1 MAPHAPIGGRYLL
14 NMQEAGHSA
23 SAGAGP
29 PRAVAK
35 LRLLN
40 CYYSGQPIGGGD
52 GDLSTFPA
60 PARGKGGVLWLPVG
74 PAAALRPA
82 PAPNRDSLLAARAA
96 RRLCVKCRLRE
107 VPYNRG
113 LGSPPRVNS
122 ARCATRGDGG
132 LGARLGSAR
141 LGSARLGTA
150 QAAMELN
157 SLLILLE
164 AAEYLERRDRAE
176 HGYASVLPFDS
187 DYSRKK
193 TKAGTMARKSQ
204 NNRSS
209 HNELE
214 KHRRAKLR
222 LYLEQLKQLVPLG
235 PDSTRHTTLSLLKRA
250 KMHIKKLEE
259 QDRKA
264 LNIKEQL
271 QREHRYLKRR
281 LEQLSVQG
289 MERIRTDSMGST
301 ISTDSEQEVDIEG
314 MEFTPGEM
322 DSIGSASDAE
332 DHYSLQSG
340 SSDGGYT
347 HSRRLNARLS

>member
-1 MAPHAPIGGRYLL
+1 MAGNVPT
-14 NMQEAGHSA
+14 
-23 SAGAGP
+23 
-29 PRAVAK
+29 
-35 LRLLN
+35 
-40 CYYSGQPIGGGD
+40 SGQPIRGEIGICQHSLPQPEEKEGGSS
-52 GDLSTFPA
+52 L
-60 PARGKGGVLWLPVG
+60 RIG
-74 PAAALRPA
+74 PAAAPCPA
-82 PAPNRDSLLAARAA
+82 PGLNRGRPLAAPAA
-96 RRLCVKCRLRE
+96 CRQCVKCRLRE

-122 ARCATRGDGG
+122 ARCGAVRGADGS
-132 LGARLGSAR
+132 GAAGRRGRGAAR

-150 QAAMELN
+150 RLGTAHAAMELN

-164 AAEYLERRDRAE
+164 AAEYLERRDREAE

-314 MEFTPGEM
+314 MEYTPGEM

>member
-1 MAPHAPIGGRYLL
+1 
-14 NMQEAGHSA
+14 
-23 SAGAGP
+23 
-29 PRAVAK
+29 
-35 LRLLN
+35 
-40 CYYSGQPIGGGD
+40 
-52 GDLSTFPA
+52 
-60 PARGKGGVLWLPVG
+60 
-74 PAAALRPA
+74 AALRGAELSFA
-82 PAPNRDSLLAARAA
+82 PLGSA
-96 RRLCVKCRLRE
+96 RRVLYRVGVCLQPGPWAVGRLRE
-107 VPYNRG
+107 RRCGRG
-113 LGSPPRVNS
+113 SAGSS
-122 ARCATRGDGG
+122 
-132 LGARLGSAR
+132 GARLGSAFR
-141 LGSARLGTA
+141 F
-150 QAAMELN
+150 AAGAP
-157 SLLILLE
+157 SLRGRCFHSPL
-164 AAEYLERRDRAE
+164 RQQQKR
-176 HGYASVLPFDS
+176 PF
-187 DYSRKK
+187 
-193 TKAGTMARKSQ
+193 G
-204 NNRSS
+204 
-209 HNELE
+209 
-214 KHRRAKLR
+214 RAKLR

>member
-1 MAPHAPIGGRYLL
+1 
-14 NMQEAGHSA
+14 
-23 SAGAGP
+23 
-29 PRAVAK
+29 
-35 LRLLN
+35 
-40 CYYSGQPIGGGD
+40 
-52 GDLSTFPA
+52 
-60 PARGKGGVLWLPVG
+60 
-74 PAAALRPA
+74 
-82 PAPNRDSLLAARAA
+82 
-96 RRLCVKCRLRE
+96 
-107 VPYNRG
+107 
-113 LGSPPRVNS
+113 
-122 ARCATRGDGG
+122 
-132 LGARLGSAR
+132 
-141 LGSARLGTA
+141 
-150 QAAMELN
+150 MELN

-164 AAEYLERRDRAE
+164 AAEYLERRDREAE

-204 NNRSS
+204 NNSFTITLFIF
-209 HNELE
+209 NNF
-214 KHRRAKLR
+214 RRAKLR

>member
-1 MAPHAPIGGRYLL
+1 
-14 NMQEAGHSA
+14 
-23 SAGAGP
+23 
-29 PRAVAK
+29 
-35 LRLLN
+35 
-40 CYYSGQPIGGGD
+40 
-52 GDLSTFPA
+52 
-60 PARGKGGVLWLPVG
+60 
-74 PAAALRPA
+74 
-82 PAPNRDSLLAARAA
+82 
-96 RRLCVKCRLRE
+96 
-107 VPYNRG
+107 
-113 LGSPPRVNS
+113 
-122 ARCATRGDGG
+122 
-132 LGARLGSAR
+132 
-141 LGSARLGTA
+141 
-150 QAAMELN
+150 MELN

-164 AAEYLERRDRAE
+164 AAEYLERRDRAFLQRRKKMHGKNILPLMLTLSLEAE

-332 DHYSLQSG
+332 DHYSLQSV
-340 SSDGGYT
+340 
-347 HSRRLNARLS
+347 AEAEPCE

>member
-1 MAPHAPIGGRYLL
+1 M
-14 NMQEAGHSA
+14 
-23 SAGAGP
+23 GAG
-29 PRAVAK
+29 
-35 LRLLN
+35 
-40 CYYSGQPIGGGD
+40 G
-52 GDLSTFPA
+52 GDLSTSPA
-60 PARGKGGVLWLPVG
+60 PMGGG
-74 PAAALRPA
+74 PLAAHWPGRLLTSRPA
-82 PAPNRDSLLAARAA
+82 LVCRSSLAARAA
-96 RRLCVKCRLRE
+96 RPLCVKCRCLKTGGSGLPARE
-107 VPYNRG
+107 LCAG
-113 LGSPPRVNS
+113 GSGR
-122 ARCATRGDGG
+122 
-132 LGARLGSAR
+132 
-141 LGSARLGTA
+141 
-150 QAAMELN
+150 AAMELN

>member
-1 MAPHAPIGGRYLL
+1 
-14 NMQEAGHSA
+14 
-23 SAGAGP
+23 
-29 PRAVAK
+29 
-35 LRLLN
+35 
-40 CYYSGQPIGGGD
+40 
-52 GDLSTFPA
+52 
-60 PARGKGGVLWLPVG
+60 
-74 PAAALRPA
+74 
-82 PAPNRDSLLAARAA
+82 
-96 RRLCVKCRLRE
+96 
-107 VPYNRG
+107 
-113 LGSPPRVNS
+113 
-122 ARCATRGDGG
+122 
-132 LGARLGSAR
+132 
-141 LGSARLGTA
+141 
-150 QAAMELN
+150 MELN

-164 AAEYLERRDRAE
+164 AAEYLERRDRAFLQRRKKMHGKNILPLMLTLSLEAE

-193 TKAGTMARKSQ
+193 TKAGSMARKSP
-204 NNRSS
+204 NN
-209 HNELE
+209 
-214 KHRRAKLR
+214 RRAKLR

>member
-1 MAPHAPIGGRYLL
+1 M
-14 NMQEAGHSA
+14 SA
-23 SAGAGP
+23 VG
-29 PRAVAK
+29 
-35 LRLLN
+35 
-40 CYYSGQPIGGGD
+40 
-52 GDLSTFPA
+52 GDLSTSPA
-60 PARGKGGVLWLPVG
+60 PTGGGGAL
-74 PAAALRPA
+74 AADWSGRLLTSRPA
-82 PAPNRDSLLAARAA
+82 RILRSPLAARAA
-96 RRLCVKCRLRE
+96 RPLCVKCRLSEVLKTGGSGVPARE
-107 VPYNRG
+107 
-113 LGSPPRVNS
+113 
-122 ARCATRGDGG
+122 
-132 LGARLGSAR
+132 LGAGGSGR
-141 LGSARLGTA
+141 
-150 QAAMELN
+150 AAMELN

-164 AAEYLERRDRAE
+164 AAEYLERRDREAE

-204 NNRSS
+204 NN
-209 HNELE
+209 
-214 KHRRAKLR
+214 RRAKLR

>member
-1 MAPHAPIGGRYLL
+1 MDEHNLKAEMLKYRLESLFFFSLQKRNSHKGKNILQWVLAVSIMFDFCCLRFLQGSFQPKASLRSCCHFLIFAAVPALWQYTGHHSSPSGG
-14 NMQEAGHSA
+14 NWSIKCIEVCFGH
-23 SAGAGP
+23 
-29 PRAVAK
+29 
-35 LRLLN
+35 
-40 CYYSGQPIGGGD
+40 
-52 GDLSTFPA
+52 F
-60 PARGKGGVLWLPVG
+60 
-74 PAAALRPA
+74 
-82 PAPNRDSLLAARAA
+82 
-96 RRLCVKCRLRE
+96 E
-107 VPYNRG
+107 
-113 LGSPPRVNS
+113 
-122 ARCATRGDGG
+122 
-132 LGARLGSAR
+132 
-141 LGSARLGTA
+141 
-150 QAAMELN
+150 
-157 SLLILLE
+157 
-164 AAEYLERRDRAE
+164 
-176 HGYASVLPFDS
+176 
-187 DYSRKK
+187 
-193 TKAGTMARKSQ
+193 
-204 NNRSS
+204 
-209 HNELE
+209 
-214 KHRRAKLR
+214 RRAKLR

>member
-1 MAPHAPIGGRYLL
+1 MAPRTPIGGGYLL

-60 PARGKGGVLWLPVG
+60 PARGKGGVRCLPVG
-74 PAAALRPA
+74 PAAAPRPA
-82 PAPNRDSLLAARAA
+82 PAPNRRSLLAARAA

-141 LGSARLGTA
+141 LGTGSHGIELSVNSPGSGRVLG
-150 QAAMELN
+150 EK
-157 SLLILLE
+157 
-164 AAEYLERRDRAE
+164 R
-176 HGYASVLPFDS
+176 P
-187 DYSRKK
+187 
-193 TKAGTMARKSQ
+193 
-204 NNRSS
+204 RSS

-214 KHRRAKLR
+214 KHSMPKV
-222 LYLEQLKQLVPLG
+222 QLIFILHSLFADGLLSCRKSPGVRCSEGAHRELP
-235 PDSTRHTTLSLLKRA
+235 STKGA
-250 KMHIKKLEE
+250 
-259 QDRKA
+259 
-264 LNIKEQL
+264 
-271 QREHRYLKRR
+271 HRCIGFR
-281 LEQLSVQG
+281 
-289 MERIRTDSMGST
+289 
-301 ISTDSEQEVDIEG
+301 
-314 MEFTPGEM
+314 FPG
-322 DSIGSASDAE
+322 
-332 DHYSLQSG
+332 
-340 SSDGGYT
+340 
-347 HSRRLNARLS
+347 

>member
-1 MAPHAPIGGRYLL
+1 
-14 NMQEAGHSA
+14 
-23 SAGAGP
+23 
-29 PRAVAK
+29 
-35 LRLLN
+35 
-40 CYYSGQPIGGGD
+40 
-52 GDLSTFPA
+52 
-60 PARGKGGVLWLPVG
+60 
-74 PAAALRPA
+74 
-82 PAPNRDSLLAARAA
+82 
-96 RRLCVKCRLRE
+96 
-107 VPYNRG
+107 
-113 LGSPPRVNS
+113 
-122 ARCATRGDGG
+122 
-132 LGARLGSAR
+132 
-141 LGSARLGTA
+141 
-150 QAAMELN
+150 MELN

-214 KHRRAKLR
+214 KHSMPKVQLIFILHSSTNYLQEYHERWRMKTHLLQNCRPMPWVWICCANSLCGVPLLARTKALLHSCKWWRAKLR

>member
-1 MAPHAPIGGRYLL
+1 M
-14 NMQEAGHSA
+14 SA
-23 SAGAGP
+23 CS
-29 PRAVAK
+29 
-35 LRLLN
+35 
-40 CYYSGQPIGGGD
+40 
-52 GDLSTFPA
+52 
-60 PARGKGGVLWLPVG
+60 
-74 PAAALRPA
+74 
-82 PAPNRDSLLAARAA
+82 
-96 RRLCVKCRLRE
+96 
-107 VPYNRG
+107 
-113 LGSPPRVNS
+113 
-122 ARCATRGDGG
+122 
-132 LGARLGSAR
+132 
-141 LGSARLGTA
+141 
-150 QAAMELN
+150 
-157 SLLILLE
+157 
-164 AAEYLERRDRAE
+164 
-176 HGYASVLPFDS
+176 
-187 DYSRKK
+187 
-193 TKAGTMARKSQ
+193 
-204 NNRSS
+204 RSS
-209 HNELE
+209 LCSICNRLAERKILE
-214 KHRRAKLR
+214 MLLMRAKLR

>member
-1 MAPHAPIGGRYLL
+1 
-14 NMQEAGHSA
+14 
-23 SAGAGP
+23 
-29 PRAVAK
+29 
-35 LRLLN
+35 
-40 CYYSGQPIGGGD
+40 
-52 GDLSTFPA
+52 
-60 PARGKGGVLWLPVG
+60 
-74 PAAALRPA
+74 
-82 PAPNRDSLLAARAA
+82 
-96 RRLCVKCRLRE
+96 
-107 VPYNRG
+107 
-113 LGSPPRVNS
+113 
-122 ARCATRGDGG
+122 
-132 LGARLGSAR
+132 
-141 LGSARLGTA
+141 
-150 QAAMELN
+150 MELN

-164 AAEYLERRDRAE
+164 AAEYLERRDRAFLQRRKKLHGKNVLPLMLTLSLEAE

-204 NNRSS
+204 NN
-209 HNELE
+209 
-214 KHRRAKLR
+214 RRAKLR

>member
-1 MAPHAPIGGRYLL
+1 
-14 NMQEAGHSA
+14 
-23 SAGAGP
+23 
-29 PRAVAK
+29 
-35 LRLLN
+35 
-40 CYYSGQPIGGGD
+40 
-52 GDLSTFPA
+52 
-60 PARGKGGVLWLPVG
+60 
-74 PAAALRPA
+74 
-82 PAPNRDSLLAARAA
+82 
-96 RRLCVKCRLRE
+96 
-107 VPYNRG
+107 
-113 LGSPPRVNS
+113 
-122 ARCATRGDGG
+122 
-132 LGARLGSAR
+132 
-141 LGSARLGTA
+141 
-150 QAAMELN
+150 MELN

-164 AAEYLERRDRAE
+164 AAEYLERRDREAE

-193 TKAGTMARKSQ
+193 TKAGTLARKSQ
-204 NNRSS
+204 NN
-209 HNELE
+209 
-214 KHRRAKLR
+214 RRAKLR

-314 MEFTPGEM
+314 MEFTPAEM
-322 DSIGSASDAE
+322 DSIGSASDVE
-332 DHYSLQSG
+332 DHYSLQSS

>member
-1 MAPHAPIGGRYLL
+1 
-14 NMQEAGHSA
+14 
-23 SAGAGP
+23 
-29 PRAVAK
+29 
-35 LRLLN
+35 
-40 CYYSGQPIGGGD
+40 
-52 GDLSTFPA
+52 
-60 PARGKGGVLWLPVG
+60 
-74 PAAALRPA
+74 
-82 PAPNRDSLLAARAA
+82 
-96 RRLCVKCRLRE
+96 
-107 VPYNRG
+107 
-113 LGSPPRVNS
+113 
-122 ARCATRGDGG
+122 
-132 LGARLGSAR
+132 
-141 LGSARLGTA
+141 
-150 QAAMELN
+150 MELN

-164 AAEYLERRDRAE
+164 AAEYLERRDREAE

-204 NNRSS
+204 NNSS
-209 HNELE
+209 TTTLSVFNNC
-214 KHRRAKLR
+214 RRAKLR

>member
-1 MAPHAPIGGRYLL
+1 
-14 NMQEAGHSA
+14 
-23 SAGAGP
+23 
-29 PRAVAK
+29 
-35 LRLLN
+35 
-40 CYYSGQPIGGGD
+40 
-52 GDLSTFPA
+52 
-60 PARGKGGVLWLPVG
+60 
-74 PAAALRPA
+74 
-82 PAPNRDSLLAARAA
+82 
-96 RRLCVKCRLRE
+96 
-107 VPYNRG
+107 
-113 LGSPPRVNS
+113 
-122 ARCATRGDGG
+122 
-132 LGARLGSAR
+132 
-141 LGSARLGTA
+141 
-150 QAAMELN
+150 MELN

-164 AAEYLERRDRAE
+164 AAEYLERRDRAFLQRRKKMHGKNILPLMLTLSLEAE

-214 KHRRAKLR
+214 KHRWNLRRELQNTKQLWLRLLLRAKLR